1 MKRIMWLFCVCLC
14 AGWIGCSSDNSSENG
29 GKTDPD
35 PGHVDQGEKPVVPK
49 EECKLPDTDGDTIAD
64 KYEGETVD
72 SVDTDGDTIP
82 DAAEALN
89 DGNPCN
95 EPMIDYSAEGF
106 MFQALDSDLN
116 GIPDADEACPPWA
129 DKVRD
134 CGYDEKTGLY
144 TKPYDKDQNG
154 IPDFADPDN
163 DGDGIEDFVE
173 ITGVIKDGH
182 VMRHCDDKCECG
194 DDNWCLPGSPEHPLD
209 SDGDGTPD
217 YMDEDSNEDGVEDF
231 YEQALDT
238 DGDGV
243 ANVYSEDCDG
253 DTILD
258 KDEFGTGEHPLDSDG
273 DGYYDFLDLDSDNDG
288 LPDNEEVRCDNI
300 SKDSR
305 LLIDTDGDE
314 QSDMAEYVLAKEN
327 GADAKEY
334 ICNRDKTV
342 FDFVPFFFDLPF
354 VSDEEK
360 SMPLVFIPRIT
371 NADILI
377 NIDNTGSMK
386 TTLDALK
393 AHFSSVIAPVIK
405 QNVKNS
411 RFGASIFRD
420 TDVQPVWQLYS
431 SVVSDEAA
439 FSTAL
444 NSITINSAATD
455 DPEGGYEALYEIASG
470 DTSKS
475 PKAYDRV
482 SKPAGS
488 DVVGGAG
495 FKKGSMPVILHIT
508 DASSHDAGD
517 GSKYNGHSSDDAFKA
532 LNQIGARIVHIGV
545 TSTSE
550 KDKVIADGK
559 RMASGTNAIV
569 PVCAYQTDDGKWPC
583 GNNKCC
589 TNSNGKNNSYSQ
601 DGVAPDEN
609 GKCVMALDIGGD
621 PSEEFKFDGTVY
633 NMMAFKTMLAVQ
645 ALVRYGT
652 YNVSTRVV
660 GRPFSAD
667 DLNDDAHPD
676 TSCFIDRIE
685 AIKYTP
691 PENSTIQSCLATLN
705 TQAKDFAGKG
715 FNDGFE
721 NFAVGATSEEQG
733 KSQLEFKVYA
743 KNNNCVKPNPNPRS
757 FRATIQ
763 VMDPVTELVFD
774 EMEVVII
781 VPGFVVYDN

>member
-1 MKRIMWLFCVCLC
+1 MKKIMWLFCVCLC
-14 AGWIGCSSDNSSENG
+14 AGWIGCSGESTEVG
-29 GKTDPD
+29 GDTDK
-35 PGHVDQGEKPVVPK
+35 PGPGQEHQGEEPVTPK
-49 EECKLPDTDGDTIAD
+49 DECKEQDTDGDTIAD
-64 KYEGETVD
+64 KYEGETID
-72 SVDTDGDTIP
+72 SIDTDGDTIP
-82 DAAEALN
+82 DAQEAMN
-89 DGNPCN
+89 DGNPCK
-95 EPMIDYSAEGF
+95 EPVFDYNLEAYA
-106 MFQALDSDLN
+106 FQSLDSDMN
-116 GIPDADEACPPWA
+116 GIPDSEEACPSSA

-134 CGYDEKTGLY
+134 CGFDEATGLY
-144 TKPYDKDQNG
+144 MKPYDTDKNG
-154 IPDFADPDN
+154 IPDFLDADN
-163 DGDGIEDFVE
+163 DGDGIEDIVE
-173 ITGVIKDGH
+173 IAGISKDGH
-182 VMRHCDDKCECG
+182 VMRHCDANCECG
-194 DDNWCLPGSPEHPLD
+194 DDNWCKPGSIEHPLD

-217 YMDEDSNEDGVEDF
+217 YMDEDSNNDGVQDF
-231 YEQALDT
+231 YKGDKDT

-243 ANVYSEDCDG
+243 ANIYADDSDG
-253 DTILD
+253 DTISD
-258 KDEFGTGEHPLDSDG
+258 KVEYGTGETPLNSDTDS
-273 DGYYDFLDLDSDNDG
+273 YYDLLDLDSDNDG
-288 LPDNEEVRCDNI
+288 LPDNEEVYCDNI

-305 LLIDTDGDE
+305 ILIDTDGDE

-327 GADAKEY
+327 GADPKAY

-342 FDFVPFFFDLPF
+342 LDFVPFFFDLP
-354 VSDEEK
+354 VDSQDEK
-360 SMPLVFIPRIT
+360 SMPLVFVPRIT

-386 TTLDALK
+386 TTLDTLK
-393 AHFSSVIAPVIK
+393 SHFSSVIAPVIK

-420 TDVQPVWQLYS
+420 TDAQPVWQLYS
-431 SVVSDEAA
+431 GVVSDE
-439 FSTAL
+439 STFTSAL
-444 NSITINSAATD
+444 NSISINSASTD

-470 DTSKS
+470 DTSKN

-482 SKPAGS
+482 SKPTGN

-495 FKKGSMPVILHIT
+495 FKKGSMPIILHIT

-517 GSKYNGHSSDDAFKA
+517 GSKYNGHSAADAFKA
-532 LNQIGARIVHIGV
+532 LNQIGARIIHIGI
-545 TSTSE
+545 TSTAE

-559 RMASGTNAIV
+559 RMSSETNAIV

-589 TNSNGKNNSYSQ
+589 INSNGYDNSYSQ

-609 GKCVMALDIGGD
+609 GKCVMALDIGSD
-621 PSEEFKFDGTVY
+621 SSVEFKYDNKMY

-660 GRPFSAD
+660 GQPFSAD
-667 DLNDDAHPD
+667 DLKDASHPD

-685 AIKYTP
+685 AISYTP
-691 PENSTIQSCLATLN
+691 PENSTIQSCLSTLN
-705 TQAKDFAGKG
+705 TKAKDFAGKG

-743 KNNNCVKPNPNPRS
+743 KNNDCVKTNPNPRS

-774 EMEVVII
+774 ELEVVII
-781 VPGFVVYDN
+781 VPGFVSYDN